1 MVREGGE
8 GGYGWLCRCSHVR
21 FPFCTACTAVLVT
34 DDDDGAGCCDAVR
47 TYNCFMPH
55 CRCVG
60 DGGLTMVL
68 CLTVDVWV
76 MEDLQWFYA
85 SLY

>member
-1 MVREGGE
+1 M
-8 GGYGWLCRCSHVR
+8 LMM
-21 FPFCTACTAVLVT
+21 

-47 TYNCFMPH
+47 TYDCFTPH
-55 CRCVG
+55 CRCVV

>member
-1 MVREGGE
+1 MVRGE
-8 GGYGWLCRCSHVR
+8 GGYRWLCRCSHVR

-68 CLTVDVWV
+68 CLTV
-76 MEDLQWFYA
+76 MMNL
-85 SLY
+85 